1 MEALK
6 KIMLAL
12 KESMESGTANFNA
25 SLGEIADW
33 LAQDKPASPALRAK
47 AIEIALMLNSLIAQH
62 NELISKIIR
71 ATEVK

>member
-12 KESMESGTANFNA
+12 KESMESGTANFNV

-33 LAQDKPASPALRAK
+33 LAQDKTASPVLRAK

>member
-1 MEALK
+1 MDTLK
-6 KIMLAL
+6 KIMLSL
-12 KESMESGTANFNA
+12 KESMDNGTANFNA

-33 LAQDKPASPALRAK
+33 LAQDTTASPAMRAK

-71 ATEVK
+71 ATEVN